1 MTTPW
6 RIPTHASAR
15 PSRTTDHRKARRRRD
30 GSVALEFLPDELA
43 HELHTLEQFAWVASA
58 LNHPNIFT
66 IYEIG
71 LEGNCPFIAMEF
83 LDGLTLKQRIAG
95 QPLETELLSLCR
107 YRDCLRIAG
116 GSLRRECASRHQG
129 REYLPNQTAKS

>member
-15 PSRTTDHRKARRRRD
+15 PSRTTDHRKARRRD
-30 GSVALEFLPDELA
+30 GSVALAFLPDELA
-43 HELHTLEQFAWVASA
+43 HELQTLEQFAWVASA
-58 LNHPNIFT
+58 LNHPNICA

-83 LDGLTLKQRIAG
+83 LDGVTLKQRIAG
-95 QPLETELLSLCR
+95 QALETELLSLCR
-107 YRDCLRIAG
+107 YPRLPTHCRWPTPKGVCIATSRPRI
-116 GSLRRECASRHQG
+116 SS
-129 REYLPNQTAKS
+129 